1 MATEL
6 LACNVR
12 VGTIVYVQG
21 RCAKDGGIV
30 LGLNMLTTVE
40 NRTFVSLDQNN
51 YTVKKVFAWG
61 DNMSKWATAIKK
73 AREVATDDLLQEA
86 FKRGDDDTTVAW
98 NRTIKQISPIVA
110 AKVVTCHGV
119 EKTLH
124 VLVDV
129 SAQGIVKM
137 ELTDDSLEFLVNASI
152 EAPPPTF

>member
-1 MATEL
+1 MATGL
-6 LACNVR
+6 LACNVT
-12 VGTIVYVQG
+12 VATVVYVEG

-40 NRTFVSLDQNN
+40 NRTFVSLDINN

-61 DNMSKWATAIKK
+61 DNMSKWVTAIKK

-86 FKRGDDDTTVAW
+86 FKRGDDDATVAW
-98 NRTIKQISPIVA
+98 NRQIKKRGELLQLIPQIVD

-124 VLVDV
+124 VFGGCVGPRNRQDG
-129 SAQGIVKM
+129 AYR
-137 ELTDDSLEFLVNASI
+137 
-152 EAPPPTF
+152 